1 MRSIEE
7 LTKEILA
14 LPSSSRELLAEK
26 LIESLELE
34 SDPTIGKAWITEAK
48 KRRDEI
54 KEDIVQPIS
63 GEEALKKVRQMLK
76 PFV

>member
-34 SDPTIGKAWITEAK
+34 SDPTLVKAWTTEAK

-54 KEDIVQPIS
+54 RNGIVQPIS
-63 GEEALKKVRQMLK
+63 GEEALKQVRQMLK